1 MYSSTRLT
9 CSGVKSLISSRRTS
23 SSTFPCLE
31 RSSDAGIFSLLPG
44 ASTPLERVRQLTSRF
59 QPSTEIR
66 E

>member
-1 MYSSTRLT
+1 MYSSTCLT

-31 RSSDAGIFSLLPG
+31 RSSDAGILSLLPG
-44 ASTPLERVRQLTSRF
+44 ASAPLERVRQLTDRF